1 MKYAQIRHYDIS
13 NGLGIRTSV
22 FFTGCTHNC
31 YNCFNKEYQDFSYGK
46 EFTQKEIDLII
57 KYIKEDEVS
66 GLTLLGGEPLQQNV
80 DEMCNF
86 LSQVRKASDDV
97 NKKIWIYSGY
107 TYKEILEDPGRTKII
122 SYCDI
127 LVDGRYVEILK
138 NLRLKF
144 RGSTNQRII
153 DIQQSLKMGKIID
166 ISDYI

>member
-86 LSQVRKASDDV
+86 LYQVRKASDDV

-107 TYKEILEDPGRTKII
+107 TYEEILEDSEKTKII